1 MRRARS
7 ARSLALVLAVVALLV
22 AGCTSSPRPASEDP
36 RRPLIRIASFDFPE
50 SETLAEIYAQAL
62 RRGGYPVEVVRRLG
76 PREIVQ
82 PALQQGRVGLVP
94 EYLGSALTFLQGHQL
109 PTTTAD
115 PGEAHELLEHAAAAV
130 DLRAL
135 AVAPAQNRN
144 SFVVTSQLA
153 RQDGLG
159 KLSDL
164 RPLAGRLVLGGPPEC
179 PQRPLCLRGLR
190 DVYGLQF
197 QRFEPTSSRTIT
209 ASSLETGEIDVGMI
223 ETTDGN
229 LVGRDLVQLEDDR
242 RLQPAENLVPMV
254 RQRLVDAYGP
264 ALVQRIDAVTAML
277 TTKDVVDM
285 NWRVELKGAD
295 PSAVAA
301 EWLGRHGLQ
310 GGSR

>member
-7 ARSLALVLAVVALLV
+7 ASSLALVLAAVAMLA
-22 AGCTSSPRPASEDP
+22 AGCTSSRRPPPEDP
-36 RRPLIRIASFDFPE
+36 RRPVIRIASFDFPE

-62 RRGGYPVEVVRRLG
+62 RRSGYPVTVVRRLG
-76 PREIVQ
+76 PREVVQ
-82 PALQQGRVGLVP
+82 PALQQGQVGLVP
-94 EYLGSALTFLQGHQL
+94 EYLGSALTFLQGHQV
-109 PTTTAD
+109 PTTAD
-115 PGEAHELLEHAAAAV
+115 PREAHELLAHAAAAL

-135 AVAPAQNRN
+135 APAPAQNRN

-153 RQDGLG
+153 RQDGLR

-190 DVYGLQF
+190 KVYGLEF
-197 QRFEPTSSRTIT
+197 RRFEPTSSRTIT
-209 ASSLETGEIDVGMI
+209 ASSLDTGEIDVGMI

-229 LVGRDLVQLEDDR
+229 LVGRDLVQLTDDR
-242 RLQPAENLVPMV
+242 RLQPAENLVPMI
-254 RQRLVDAYGP
+254 RQRFVSAYGP
-264 ALVQRIDAVTAML
+264 ALVARIDAITALL
-277 TTKDVVDM
+277 TTRDVTDM

-301 EWLGRHGLQ
+301 DWLSRHGLR
-310 GGSR
+310 GGLR

>member
-7 ARSLALVLAVVALLV
+7 APSLALVLAAVALLA
-22 AGCTSSPRPASEDP
+22 AGCTSSRRPPPEDP
-36 RRPLIRIASFDFPE
+36 RRPVIRIASFDFPE
-50 SETLAEIYAQAL
+50 SETLAEIYGQAL
-62 RRGGYPVEVVRRLG
+62 RRSGYPVEVVRRLG

-82 PALQQGRVGLVP
+82 PALQQGQVGLVP
-94 EYLGSALTFLQGHQL
+94 EYLGSVLTFLQGHQL
-109 PTTTAD
+109 PTTAN
-115 PGEAHELLEHAAAAV
+115 PSEAHELLEHAAAAV

-153 RQDGLG
+153 RQDGLR

-190 DVYGLQF
+190 EVYGLEF
-197 QRFEPTSSRTIT
+197 RRFEPTSSRTIT

-264 ALVQRIDAVTAML
+264 ALVQRIDAVTALL
-277 TTKDVVDM
+277 TTSDVVDM

-301 EWLGRHGLQ
+301 DWLGRHGLQ